1 MHGGY
6 DSTKDWETNVK
17 IGNARDPLHYC
28 NTIVY
33 WGKTPVE
40 KGSKLER
47 EFAKTQGKEEN
58 CTSFV
63 FSLTTRTVP
72 ANIFVVPSQ
81 NATVLNWAVTIA
93 SKEPGTSK
101 NNDRSDL
108 TRRGGGPLTEEE
120 KKKLFDFNSHGK
132 DSKRGVRGMTNL
144 PLLEELIR
152 LTPAKD
158 ITEAGLFDRE
168 NLDLPFS
175 TENKLVALLGDA
187 AHPQT
192 PFLGQGVNMAI
203 ADAYVYATNIA
214 LAMKKKT
221 SLRQAISDSDTAS
234 RQKEAKALVEM
245 ARFTG
250 KLLTSQNFF
259 LCWINYIMCKYL
271 PANKI
276 VGTIEESDESNHNYL
291 KFLDENHCSPE
302 EQEGLKA

>member
-1 MHGGY
+1 MGGLLGK
-6 DSTKDWETNVK
+6 DSCTEGVQTRAG
-17 IGNARDPLHYC
+17 ICQDPGKGPKLHLIRLFVDFNQSPGQHLC
-28 NTIVY
+28 
-33 WGKTPVE
+33 
-40 KGSKLER
+40 GSL
-47 EFAKTQGKEEN
+47 AKVHHAELGRHHCFQT
-58 CTSFV
+58 
-63 FSLTTRTVP
+63 
-72 ANIFVVPSQ
+72 A
-81 NATVLNWAVTIA
+81 
-93 SKEPGTSK
+93 
-101 NNDRSDL
+101 
-108 TRRGGGPLTEEE
+108 TEEQ
-120 KKKLFDFNSHGK
+120 KKKLFDFNNHGK
-132 DSKRGVRGMTNL
+132 FSKSVVRGMTNL
-144 PLLEELIR
+144 TLLEELIK

-168 NLDLPFS
+168 NLDMPFS
-175 TENKLVALLGDA
+175 SESKLVALLGDA

-214 LAMKKKT
+214 VAKKKKT

-259 LCWINYIMCKYL
+259 LSWINYIMCKYL